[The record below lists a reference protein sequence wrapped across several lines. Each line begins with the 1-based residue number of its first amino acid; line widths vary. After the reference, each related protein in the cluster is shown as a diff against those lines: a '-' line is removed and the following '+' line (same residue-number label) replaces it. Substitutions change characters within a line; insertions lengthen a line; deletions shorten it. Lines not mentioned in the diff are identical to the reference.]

1 MNTQGRGNFL
11 LLKYWRKL
19 TNICLLFPQTRQNV
33 VDVNHHV
40 TQYQQLIA
48 ELQYQVIRL
57 RAELDKATECT
68 AESSEVRGL
77 CDELRSLTQDQREI
91 R

>member
-1 MNTQGRGNFL
+1 M
-11 LLKYWRKL
+11 
-19 TNICLLFPQTRQNV
+19 RQNV

-40 TQYQQLIA
+40 TQYLHIID

-57 RAELDKATECT
+57 RAELDKATEGS

-77 CDELRSLTQDQREI
+77 CDELRGLTRDQGETRYITEWCTDI
-91 R
+91 QYVQGRVPTL